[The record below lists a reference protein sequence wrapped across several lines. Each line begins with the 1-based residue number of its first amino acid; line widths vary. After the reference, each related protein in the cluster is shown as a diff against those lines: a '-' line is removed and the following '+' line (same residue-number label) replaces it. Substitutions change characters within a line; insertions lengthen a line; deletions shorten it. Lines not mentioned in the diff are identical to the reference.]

1 MTLEAGTPALPPL
14 DAHVVLVQSGDGL
27 STAEVFAELRP
38 EEWGSAANDL
48 LAPAL
53 RLRPRLADVM
63 ALMTAAGGEPRLTGS
78 GPTLF
83 TMTDD
88 AERAALPAPPQP
100 RKDPHVEQQRHNV
113 CGGSR
118 HPHAPELRMDALE
131 RGQVVGAELHHL

>member
-1 MTLEAGTPALPPL
+1 MPIESELAELSRIGADVPFFAAQMAAAHVAGIGERVEALPPL

-63 ALMTAAGGEPRLTGS
+63 ALMTAAGGEPRAAARIAFQINRL
-78 GPTLF
+78 
-83 TMTDD
+83 
-88 AERAALPAPPQP
+88 RALCCAGRRL
-100 RKDPHVEQQRHNV
+100 
-113 CGGSR
+113 
-118 HPHAPELRMDALE
+118 
-131 RGQVVGAELHHL
+131 GASNRCPDFVR